1 MIYIMTSL
9 PLFQNKVILR
19 RPRVA
24 HFAYII
30 KISIILIKKTFKN
43 SEEVYQVIY
52 ICWSS
57 LANKIQLRH
66 VPSLRDKHERFKVE
80 RRKGNLLTSPPSAAL
95 ERRILNKI
103 KGRSIW
109 DQYFEEVAGNLSFLY
124 VFCLICWES
133 TNLHKALSSWTIVG
147 LPVIWVVY
155 MRWGISQESNISPE

>member
-1 MIYIMTSL
+1 MTSL

-30 KISIILIKKTFKN
+30 KILITLIKKTFKN

-66 VPSLRDKHERFKVE
+66 VPSLRDKYERFKIE
-80 RRKGNLLTSPPSAAL
+80 GRKGNLLN
-95 ERRILNKI
+95 RI

-109 DQYFEEVAGNLSFLY
+109 DQYFEEVAVNLSFLY

-155 MRWGISQESNISPE
+155 MR